1 MIASAIVI
9 VIMVIVVVQMAKT
22 RETYIGLEQVI
33 PQARIISQEEGIV
46 EYKGIEFMLGVH
58 DLKKRKHLIESLNL
72 LELQCP
78 CVVDLRFKTQ
88 VVIRQEPGLH
98 IKKTGSGNIQ

>member
-1 MIASAIVI
+1 
-9 VIMVIVVVQMAKT
+9 MVIVVVQLAKT
-22 RETYIGLEQVI
+22 RETYITLEQVI
-33 PQARIISQEEGIV
+33 SQARIISQEEGIV

-72 LELQCP
+72 LELQGP

-98 IKKTGSGNIQ
+98 IKKTGSGNTQ

>member
-1 MIASAIVI
+1 VIASAIVI
-9 VIMVIVVVQMAKT
+9 VIMVIVVVQLTKT
-22 RETYIGLEQVI
+22 RETYITLEQVI

-72 LELQCP
+72 LELQGP

-98 IKKTGSGNIQ
+98 IKKTGSGNT

>member
-1 MIASAIVI
+1 VIASAIVI
-9 VIMVIVVVQMAKT
+9 VIMVIVVVQLTKT
-22 RETYIGLEQVI
+22 RETYITLEQVI

-72 LELQCP
+72 LELQGP

-88 VVIRQEPGLH
+88 VVIRQEPGSH
-98 IKKTGSGNIQ
+98 IKKTGSGNTQ

>member
-1 MIASAIVI
+1 
-9 VIMVIVVVQMAKT
+9 MVIVVVQIAKT
-22 RETYIGLEQVI
+22 RETYITLEQVI
-33 PQARIISQEEGIV
+33 PQSRIISQEEGIV

-72 LELQCP
+72 LELQGP

-98 IKKTGSGNIQ
+98 IKKTGSGNTQ

>member
-1 MIASAIVI
+1 
-9 VIMVIVVVQMAKT
+9 MVIVVVQIAKT
-22 RETYIGLEQVI
+22 RETYITLEQVI

-72 LELQCP
+72 LELQGP
-78 CVVDLRFKTQ
+78 CVVDLRFRTQ

-98 IKKTGSGNIQ
+98 IKKTGSGNTQ

>member
-1 MIASAIVI
+1 
-9 VIMVIVVVQMAKT
+9 MVIVFVQLFKT
-22 RETYIGLEQVI
+22 RETYITLEQVI

-58 DLKKRKHLIESLNL
+58 DLKKRKHLIKSLNL
-72 LELQCP
+72 LGLQGP

-98 IKKTGSGNIQ
+98 IKKTGSGNTQ

>member
-1 MIASAIVI
+1 
-9 VIMVIVVVQMAKT
+9 MVIVVVQIAKT
-22 RETYIGLEQVI
+22 RETYITLEQVI

-72 LELQCP
+72 LELQGP

-98 IKKTGSGNIQ
+98 IKKTGSGNTQ